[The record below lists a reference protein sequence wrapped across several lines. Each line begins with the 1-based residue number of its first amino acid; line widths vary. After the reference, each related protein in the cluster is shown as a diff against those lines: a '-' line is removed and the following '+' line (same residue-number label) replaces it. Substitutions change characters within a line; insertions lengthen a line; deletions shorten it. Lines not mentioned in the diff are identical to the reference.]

1 MTTDA
6 MPFEDPAPSEDIQL
20 ESLLRQVREKKLTV
34 ERAVGIAH
42 CLGFGDGFQWAI
54 EQMKTTRVVRVGN
67 KHEPEI
73 QS

>member
-1 MTTDA
+1 MTNDA
-6 MPFEDPAPSEDIQL
+6 MPFEDSTEPEDVQL
-20 ESLLRQVREKKLTV
+20 ESLLRQVREKQLTV

-42 CLGFGDGFQWAI
+42 SLGFGEGFRWAI
-54 EQMKTTRVVRVGN
+54 EQMKTSRVVRVGN

>member
-1 MTTDA
+1 MTSDS
-6 MPFEDPAPSEDIQL
+6 MPFEDSATPDDAQL
-20 ESLLRQVREKKLTV
+20 ETLLRQVREKQLTV

-54 EQMKTTRVVRVGN
+54 EQMKTARIVRVGN
-67 KHEPEI
+67 NHEPEI

>member
-6 MPFEDPAPSEDIQL
+6 MPFEDPAPPEDIQL
-20 ESLLRQVREKKLTV
+20 ESLLRQVREKQLTV

-42 CLGFGDGFQWAI
+42 CLGFGDGFRWAI
-54 EQMKTTRVVRVGN
+54 EQMKTSRVVRVGN

>member
-1 MTTDA
+1 MTNDSLPIEDGATPDDA
-6 MPFEDPAPSEDIQL
+6 QL
-20 ESLLRQVREKKLTV
+20 ESLLRQVREKQLTV

-54 EQMKTTRVVRVGN
+54 EQMKTARIVRVGN
-67 KHEPEI
+67 NHEPEI

>member
-1 MTTDA
+1 MTNDA
-6 MPFEDPAPSEDIQL
+6 MPFEDSTEPEDVQL
-20 ESLLRQVREKKLTV
+20 ESLLRQVREKQLTV

-54 EQMKTTRVVRVGN
+54 EQMKTSRVVRVGN
-67 KHEPEI
+67 NHEPEI